1 MAVFRETLRSAGVE
15 GPDEV
20 DEDWDFAIDDELI
33 STIVDCSDYVG
44 RQYAA
49 LEAHASQGD
58 GTFFLRLGVDLFSKL
73 MSREMFVRALDRTG
87 VPTPEDDLF
96 AGLRS

>member
-33 STIVDCSDYVG
+33 STIVDCSDYRGASIRRPRGTRESG
-44 RQYAA
+44 RW
-49 LEAHASQGD
+49 
-58 GTFFLRLGVDLFSKL
+58 DLF
-73 MSREMFVRALDRTG
+73 
-87 VPTPEDDLF
+87 PTTSE
-96 AGLRS
+96 